1 LFIKQRHSL
10 GVHSC
15 SLWRPPRVPAIG
27 ISRCPT
33 FTARL
38 AKLGLVAVPV
48 HKVLVPAL
56 RVTPLTRYKSTN
68 LGRFDIKLARLHASP
83 MAFPGSWPAEPAK
96 CLVVAKSTD
105 VAFFSSLA
113 FLNDLKVSKSSVGT
127 AEETQSLSWKQQGTP
142 AERNAA
148 TRTSLHRCSCCLCPP
163 FPSVG
168 IRIAV
173 VPTVGSGGGGRG
185 GCGAQCLHGL
195 HHGCYHCHLID
206 ESANTITPICSTL
219 CTTIERRCLTI
230 WIGSSAS

>member
-1 LFIKQRHSL
+1 MPHIHRSACKAW
-10 GVHSC
+10 SC
-15 SLWRPPRVPAIG
+15 RSP
-27 ISRCPT
+27 CPQGT
-33 FTARL
+33 HTCTS
-38 AKLGLVAVPV
+38 GNTPV
-48 HKVLVPAL
+48 D
-56 RVTPLTRYKSTN
+56 LTRYKSTN
-68 LGRFDIKLARLHASP
+68 LGRFDLKLARLHASP

-105 VAFFSSLA
+105 VAFFLSLA

-173 VPTVGSGGGGRG
+173 VPAVGSGGGGRG

-195 HHGCYHCHLID
+195 RHGCYH
-206 ESANTITPICSTL
+206 
-219 CTTIERRCLTI
+219 RRS
-230 WIGSSAS
+230 GQ